1 MATVIPAAQQVGGL
15 VTVALV
21 LIIGIT
27 LLVGGTAGGWFDGA
41 DSDKVSALGIMCNY
55 VQPLGRCACLLQGV
69 PLGPSISPSFSS
81 VLFCSKAHDTSMRTW
96 V

>member
-41 DSDKVSALGIMCNY
+41 NSDKVSPPRSLTARLFFHISALEY
-55 VQPLGRCACLLQGV
+55 GRHNNLYC
-69 PLGPSISPSFSS
+69 
-81 VLFCSKAHDTSMRTW
+81 
-96 V
+96 

>member
-41 DSDKVSALGIMCNY
+41 DSDQVSEWGD
-55 VQPLGRCACLLQGV
+55 
-69 PLGPSISPSFSS
+69 SFSS
-81 VLFCSKAHDTSMRTW
+81 CPV
-96 V
+96 

>member
-21 LIIGIT
+21 LLIGIT

-41 DSDKVSALGIMCNY
+41 DSDKVSE
-55 VQPLGRCACLLQGV
+55 CLDLR
-69 PLGPSISPSFSS
+69 P
-81 VLFCSKAHDTSMRTW
+81 
-96 V
+96 

>member
-41 DSDKVSALGIMCNY
+41 DSDKVSVLEIMCNY
-55 VQPLGRCACLLQGV
+55 VQGGTTVGKVRVLVARCA
-69 PLGPSISPSFSS
+69 S
-81 VLFCSKAHDTSMRTW
+81 T
-96 V
+96 

>member
-41 DSDKVSALGIMCNY
+41 DSDQVSALTDGGFI
-55 VQPLGRCACLLQGV
+55 
-69 PLGPSISPSFSS
+69 F
-81 VLFCSKAHDTSMRTW
+81 
-96 V
+96 